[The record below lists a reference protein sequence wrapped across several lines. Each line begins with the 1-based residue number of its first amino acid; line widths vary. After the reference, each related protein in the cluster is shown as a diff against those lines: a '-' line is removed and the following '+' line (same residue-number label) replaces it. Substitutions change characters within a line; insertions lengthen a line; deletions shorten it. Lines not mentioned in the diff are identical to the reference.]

1 MPRLDRRV
9 DVVRQQDRYHRL
21 YKYRRPQEPKKAVEQ
36 PKVNIL
42 QMLNSAAKPDGA
54 DQAKHSQ
61 GLQVDGGVR

>member
-21 YKYRRPQEPKKAVEQ
+21 YKYRRPQEPKKTVEEQ
-36 PKVNIL
+36 PKLNVL
-42 QMLNSAAKPDGA
+42 QLLNSAVKPDA
-54 DQAKHSQ
+54 DQTKHSQ